1 MHTLNLRSFLWFAT
15 GVALTVTSIAIF
27 GAWRANAA
35 VTPGESTFVPVAP
48 CRLFDTRPDQ
58 NVADSNTT
66 PIGQTETRTQQVT
79 GQVGNCDIPTG
90 ISGVAMNV
98 TIVNPTADSFL
109 VLFPAEQTSLPVGS
123 NLNWTAGQSPTPNKV
138 DVKLSPGGQVKIFNN
153 TGTVDVLADIVGYY
167 TTTTI
172 TQLTS
177 DITALQTAVAQ
188 LTANGGTPNTDIA
201 DNAAD
206 ITALQTALAQLTAN
220 GGTPDT
226 GIADNAADITALEA
240 AVTQLTA
247 NGGTPS
253 TDIAD
258 NAADI
263 AALEAAVAPLT
274 ANDAIQDDDIDQL
287 QANDAI
293 QDGDI
298 DALEANDTAQDTDIT
313 ALETNDTAQ
322 DTAIANNTANDTAQ
336 DLAITANTNTSLN
349 NEGRLFDL
357 EVRVNDVELLADSNG
372 FEIGNQGLL
381 IDDLLQDT
389 NVIPSGV
396 TVTGFEA
403 HYMIGTVDNRVEE
416 IVVELPGTAP
426 ANLIDVNFAA
436 SAIVSD
442 ADATCSGTAAAPTAP
457 SGTVCL
463 YVVASEGMDG
473 VNGLA
478 ASQLVDRTFVVSMAT
493 DIGTLAP
500 DSNAYLLFTWA
511 YTAP

>member
-15 GVALTVTSIAIF
+15 GVALTITSIAIF

-66 PIGQTETRTQQVT
+66 PVGQTETRTQQVT
-79 GQVGNCDIPTG
+79 GQVGNCDIPAG

-167 TTTTI
+167 TTSTI

-188 LTANGGTPNTDIA
+188 LNANGGTPDTGIA

-206 ITALQTALAQLTAN
+206 ITALQTAVAQLNAN
-220 GGTPDT
+220 GGTSDT

-240 AVTQLTA
+240 AVTQLTGNDTA
-247 NGGTPS
+247 NDATNAAQDAAI
-253 TDIAD
+253 TD
-258 NAADI
+258 NADDNTAQDLAI
-263 AALEAAVAPLT
+263 TALEAAVAPLT
-274 ANDAIQDDDIDQL
+274 ANDAIQD
-287 QANDAI
+287 A
-293 QDGDI
+293 DI
-298 DALEANDTAQDTDIT
+298 DALEANDTTQNGDIT

-357 EVRVNDVELLADSNG
+357 EVRVNDVELVADDNG
-372 FEIGNQGLL
+372 FEISNQGLL
-381 IDDLLQDT
+381 IDGLLDDT
-389 NVIPSGV
+389 NVVPSGV

-442 ADATCSGTAAAPTAP
+442 ADATCTGTAAAPTAP
-457 SGTVCL
+457 AGKVCL

-493 DIGTLAP
+493 DNNTLAP